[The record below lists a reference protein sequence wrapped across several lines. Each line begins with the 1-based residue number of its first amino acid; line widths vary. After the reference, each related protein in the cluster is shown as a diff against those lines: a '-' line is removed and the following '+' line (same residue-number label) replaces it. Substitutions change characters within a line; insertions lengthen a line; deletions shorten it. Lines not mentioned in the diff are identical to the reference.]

1 MALHNPILQQ
11 KYRSVSIRRESDGK
25 KVLGGLPGRGPGEID
40 KIKEILSSH
49 SCRACAYCCK
59 GFAFSK
65 KDPNFETIMKGVKEN
80 KKAFG
85 IQKEKHWNDTKYIVY
100 MPAGKNTC
108 GFLEWRGGEIPV
120 WAPGDGEIRKNGGP
134 AFSCGIYS
142 SRPSV
147 CTTYPFVAAFL
158 GERHEPDPEKAGMVV
173 LAWKCRAMLELAQN
187 GIGHLTES
195 EILLFRGG
203 AREGSVLSSL
213 PDSLEKM
220 RKNIGGDARKVHIFH
235 TGSGE
240 EVYPLSIPT
249 IFPVIE

>member
-1 MALHNPILQQ
+1 MALHNPILLE
-11 KYRSVSIRRESDGK
+11 KYRSVSMHREIDGK
-25 KVLGGLPGRGPGEID
+25 KVLVNLPRREPGEID

-65 KDPNFETIMKGVKEN
+65 KDPNFETIMKGVKGD

-85 IQKEKHWNDTKYIVY
+85 IQKEKHWNGTKYVVY
-100 MPAGKNTC
+100 PHAGKNTC
-108 GFLEWRGGEIPV
+108 GFLEWDRGEIPI
-120 WAPGDGEIRKNGGP
+120 WAPGNEGIRKDGGP

-173 LAWKCRAMLELAQN
+173 LAWKCKAMLELAQN

-220 RKNIGGDARKVHIFH
+220 RKNIGGNARKVHVFH
-235 TGSGE
+235 NESGE
-240 EVYPLSIPT
+240 EVFPLSIHT
-249 IFPVIE
+249 TFPVIE